1 MSSNA
6 ARGGYFAPTEK
17 SDGSARFVISRGQL
31 ERLRSNKIL
40 WSYIARILGGRSTI
54 HRRRKDIV
62 PVSVHLCD
70 GICYTYFLISI
81 NIEDNYTVIT
91 ILGQTP
97 PVFIH
102 ICRLGL
108 IIFILHEVHFSHIE

>member
-6 ARGGYFAPTEK
+6 ARGGYYAPTEK

-54 HRRRKDIV
+54 HQRRKDIV
-62 PVSVHLCD
+62 PVTCTFV
-70 GICYTYFLISI
+70 
-81 NIEDNYTVIT
+81 
-91 ILGQTP
+91 
-97 PVFIH
+97 
-102 ICRLGL
+102 
-108 IIFILHEVHFSHIE
+108 